1 MKNLEEILTKKYH
14 KKLEKLNSYKE
25 KLRKMQL
32 TFKEYGVGC
41 VVKDEWSFYQIEI
54 MYEGILNKQR
64 FEDTYLTTFVSMHDF
79 WEDLDYQERK
89 HQMNVD
95 IDAMRKE
102 LKSFPYENEEIYL
115 PMFDQRMNRLYT
127 QEIVLLELKQYKRF
141 VKKFDDVIQENA
153 YGVLPYVYNFTSCL
167 FICGESHYFAIYNP
181 DVNRL
186 YFIENFNCTHTLSF
200 DPSKSDAT
208 NFDEIKMIA
217 ETFMKND
224 EVVCAKLIRESGL
237 VHDGIKKKIDKYLK
251 KLEKKK

>member
-1 MKNLEEILTKKYH
+1 MKNLEEILNKKYH
-14 KKLEKLNSYKE
+14 KKLEKFSSYKE
-25 KLRKMQL
+25 KTKQMQT

-41 VVKDEWSFYQIEI
+41 VIKDEWSFYQIEI
-54 MYEGILNKQR
+54 IYEGILNKQR

-102 LKSFPYENEEIYL
+102 LKSFPYEGEEIYL

-141 VKKFDDVIQENA
+141 VKKFDDVIEENM

-167 FICGESHYFAIYNP
+167 FICGDDHYFSIYNP

-186 YFIENFNCTHTLSF
+186 YFIENYHCTHTLSF
-200 DPSKSDAT
+200 DPAKSDAT
-208 NFDEIKMIA
+208 NYEEIKQIA
-217 ETFMKND
+217 EAFMVND
-224 EVVCAKLIRESGL
+224 ETMCANLVVQSAL
-237 VHDGIKKKIDKYLK
+237 VHDGMKKKIDKYLK
-251 KLEKKK
+251 KQEKKK